1 METLFSSTPALLA
14 VITLMIA
21 ASFYLQKFKL
31 FKSLGPALTVIII
44 GIVLSNLKIVPVST
58 ELYGTIMYYT
68 IPLSVAIM
76 LLGVDL
82 KALMKLSKE
91 PIISIA
97 IAVFSVSLVAFLAG
111 LVFAPKLDEGWKVAG
126 MFVGTYTGGS
136 SNLNAIAAG
145 LEASSKT
152 IAAANAADYVIG
164 MPSIIFLF
172 AAPALIKKSKAFQKF
187 WPYSVPE
194 NELDTKDHV
203 ELMGAKEWSI
213 KDIAWMLAIGFTIT
227 AASTYLSGYFSPD
240 IKSAVRILLI
250 TTIAVIVA
258 QFKPVQKLRGNL
270 DLGLYVALLFLSI
283 IGFAVDLKEFF
294 SSTITISLFCF
305 TVVVGSLLLHLVL
318 TRLFKIKYQYVLL
331 GIVAA
336 IADGPTA
343 ALVAASA
350 EWKSLVSISVVLG
363 VIGGLAGNYVG
374 ISIAYAIKA
383 VIGM

>member
-14 VITLMIA
+14 VISVMIA
-21 ASFYLQKFKL
+21 SSFYLQKFKL

-44 GIVLSNLKIVPVST
+44 GIVLSNLKVVPVST
-58 ELYGTIMYYT
+58 DLYGTIMYYA

-91 PIISIA
+91 PIISIT

-111 LVFAPKLDEGWKVAG
+111 LVFAPKLDEGWKIAG

-213 KDIAWMLAIGFTIT
+213 KDIAWMLAIGFAIT
-227 AASTYLSGYFSPD
+227 AASTYLSGYFSPA

-258 QFKPVQKLRGNL
+258 QFKPVQKLKGNL

-305 TVVVGSLLLHLVL
+305 TVVVGSLLLHLAL